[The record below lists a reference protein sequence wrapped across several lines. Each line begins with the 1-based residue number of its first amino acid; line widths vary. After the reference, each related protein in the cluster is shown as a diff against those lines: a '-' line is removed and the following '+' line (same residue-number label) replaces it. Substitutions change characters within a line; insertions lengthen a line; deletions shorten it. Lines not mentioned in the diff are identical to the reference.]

1 MLETLTCE
9 YDAGEKKEIGEKDEG
24 ALLLEEGDKKA
35 RIEKNLEELA
45 EAVPNEDD
53 DVTKKAI
60 SNMDVEALNLEED
73 NKNKSR

>member
-9 YDAGEKKEIGEKDEG
+9 YDSCDKKEIGEKDEG

-60 SNMDVEALNLEED
+60 SNMDVEAPNLEED
-73 NKNKSR
+73 NNNKIR